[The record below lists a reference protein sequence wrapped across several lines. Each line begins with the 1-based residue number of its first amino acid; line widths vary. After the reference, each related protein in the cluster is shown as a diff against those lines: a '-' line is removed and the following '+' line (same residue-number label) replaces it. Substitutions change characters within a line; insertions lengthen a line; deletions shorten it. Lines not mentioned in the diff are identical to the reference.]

1 MIGAALDASALLA
14 MLLDERGSDKVRAAL
29 AGSAMTTVT
38 LAEVAGY
45 YARTGVAE
53 KDIHLLLDSLEIERI
68 VFDEDLAYGAAMLL
82 PETKTAGLSLGD
94 RACLALARRMG
105 ATALTADKAWQ
116 KLPRSLGIA
125 VEVIR

>member
-14 MLLDERGSDKVRAAL
+14 MLLDERGSDKVRGAL

-53 KDIHLLLDSLEIERI
+53 KDIHLLLDSLEIERV
-68 VFDEDLAYGAAMLL
+68 VFDEELAYGAAMLL
-82 PETKTAGLSLGD
+82 PATKAAGLSLGA
-94 RACLALARRMG
+94 RACLALARHRG
-105 ATALTADKAWQ
+105 VTALTADRAWQ

-125 VEVIR
+125 IEVIR